1 MDKRKKAYFRREFT
15 RRTAAARWA
24 DRIFFTLLAW
34 VIFYGWFLTQ
44 LSNTLAAAIL
54 ASASALTGVTA
65 AALFRSIRFDKFVR
79 RHTETLKKQALLEH
93 LMVLPPNGV
102 MDILLSA
109 DPSLSGIHGV
119 AVCEN
124 GFVARLPN
132 GKKRMCALLQ
142 KYPSEKVSASELL
155 ELHRRADSECCL
167 ELWVYSTANYS
178 AEAETVAKNG
188 EISAKLNSPEEL
200 IAIADRL
207 ELLPDERGRIAEER
221 VFARRGPKVYHLRRG
236 DHGGLPH
243 YGIQDLLHPDGGA
256 LPGFCRDQLAKRQ
269 GKVKGQIQRG
279 RRLSPALARPSP
291 SDDDPGLVLG
301 PSVKHE
307 LSPDI
312 LDLFRSR
319 ALGYVFERFFCGD
332 VCGF

>member
-1 MDKRKKAYFRREFT
+1 MDKKKKAYFRREFT
-15 RRTAAARWA
+15 QRTAAARWA

-54 ASASALTGVTA
+54 ASATALTGITA
-65 AALFRSIRFDKFVR
+65 AALLRSIRFDKFVS
-79 RHTETLKKQALLEH
+79 RHTKALKRQALLEH

-155 ELHRRADSECCL
+155 ELHRRADAECCL

-178 AEAETVAKNG
+178 AEAEAVAKNS
-188 EISAKLNSPEEL
+188 EINAKLSSPEEL
-200 IAIADRL
+200 IALADRL
-207 ELLPDERGRIAEER
+207 ELLPDEHAVECAVDARIREKQRAREGLRKSAFLPAAAQRYIICAAGIMAASLITGYRIYYTLMAGLCLAFAAISWQNGREKTKEKSSAD
-221 VFARRGPKVYHLRRG
+221 AG
-236 DHGGLPH
+236 
-243 YGIQDLLHPDGGA
+243 
-256 LPGFCRDQLAKRQ
+256 
-269 GKVKGQIQRG
+269 
-279 RRLSPALARPSP
+279 
-291 SDDDPGLVLG
+291 
-301 PSVKHE
+301 
-307 LSPDI
+307 
-312 LDLFRSR
+312 
-319 ALGYVFERFFCGD
+319 
-332 VCGF
+332 

>member
-1 MDKRKKAYFRREFT
+1 MDKKKKAYFRREFT

-44 LSNTLAAAIL
+44 LSNTLAAAVL
-54 ASASALTGVTA
+54 ASAAALTGVTA
-65 AALFRSIRFDKFVR
+65 TALFRSIRFDKFVSQ
-79 RHTETLKKQALLEH
+79 HTKILKTQALLEH

-155 ELHRRADSECCL
+155 ELHRRADAECCL

-178 AEAETVAKNG
+178 AEAAAVAKNS
-188 EISAKLNSPEEL
+188 EIGAKLNSPEEL
-200 IAIADRL
+200 IALADRL
-207 ELLPDERGRIAEER
+207 ELLPDEHAVESAVDARIQEKQRAREGLRKSAFLPAAAQRYIICAAGIMAASLITGYRIYYTLMAGLCLAFAAISWQNGREKTKSESSAD
-221 VFARRGPKVYHLRRG
+221 AG
-236 DHGGLPH
+236 
-243 YGIQDLLHPDGGA
+243 
-256 LPGFCRDQLAKRQ
+256 
-269 GKVKGQIQRG
+269 
-279 RRLSPALARPSP
+279 
-291 SDDDPGLVLG
+291 
-301 PSVKHE
+301 
-307 LSPDI
+307 
-312 LDLFRSR
+312 
-319 ALGYVFERFFCGD
+319 
-332 VCGF
+332 

>member
-1 MDKRKKAYFRREFT
+1 MDKKKKAYFRREFT

-65 AALFRSIRFDKFVR
+65 AALFRSIRFDKFVGK
-79 RHTETLKKQALLEH
+79 HTQALKKQALLEH

-155 ELHRRADSECCL
+155 ELHRRADAECCL

-178 AEAETVAKNG
+178 PEAQAVAKNG

-200 IAIADRL
+200 IALADRL
-207 ELLPDERGRIAEER
+207 ELLPDEHAVEGAVDARIQEKQNAREGLRKNAFLPAAAQRYVICAAGIMAASLITGYRIYYTLMAGLCLAFAVISWQNGREKSKEKSSAD
-221 VFARRGPKVYHLRRG
+221 AG
-236 DHGGLPH
+236 
-243 YGIQDLLHPDGGA
+243 
-256 LPGFCRDQLAKRQ
+256 
-269 GKVKGQIQRG
+269 
-279 RRLSPALARPSP
+279 
-291 SDDDPGLVLG
+291 
-301 PSVKHE
+301 
-307 LSPDI
+307 
-312 LDLFRSR
+312 
-319 ALGYVFERFFCGD
+319 
-332 VCGF
+332 